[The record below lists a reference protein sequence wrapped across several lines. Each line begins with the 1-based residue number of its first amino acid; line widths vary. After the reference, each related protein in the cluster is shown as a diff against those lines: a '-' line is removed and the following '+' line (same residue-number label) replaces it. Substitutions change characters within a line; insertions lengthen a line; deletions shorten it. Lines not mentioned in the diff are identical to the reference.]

1 MSLFKKATHG
11 FAYRLNPMRRQ
22 DDINS
27 RLIAHVPQTLPVL
40 QLELELPPN
49 ENELP
54 PDDFEAKVEI
64 FLVTS
69 LLWQAG
75 QVTSPILLV

>member
-1 MSLFKKATHG
+1 M
-11 FAYRLNPMRRQ
+11 
-22 DDINS
+22 
-27 RLIAHVPQTLPVL
+27 PQTLPVS
-40 QLELELPPN
+40 QLELELPSN